1 MEYYQELTNSEVLEI
16 LKTADV
22 GLLPTWADTYGLS
35 VLEAQASGCPVITTD
50 VRALPEIN
58 NNRVGWLIRVPKDEL
73 GEAIYTTTED
83 RQKLS
88 QQIQAGL
95 ENTIRSII
103 ADPSVI
109 AIKGQAALERI
120 RVEHSPEDYAERLR
134 QIYRAALA

>member
-1 MEYYQELTNSEVLEI
+1 M
-16 LKTADV
+16 
-22 GLLPTWADTYGLS
+22 
-35 VLEAQASGCPVITTD
+35 
-50 VRALPEIN
+50 RALPEIN
-58 NNRVGWLIRVPKDEL
+58 NNRVGWLIRGPKDEI

-95 ENTIRSII
+95 ENTIRSIV

-134 QIYRAALA
+134 QIYQAALA